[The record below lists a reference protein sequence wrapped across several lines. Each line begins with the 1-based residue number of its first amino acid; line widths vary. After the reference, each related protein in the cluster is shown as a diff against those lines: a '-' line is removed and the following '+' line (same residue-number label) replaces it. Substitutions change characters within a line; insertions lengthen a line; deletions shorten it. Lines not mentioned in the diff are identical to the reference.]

1 MSNFYL
7 KLKDSFFCFLIYI
20 SLILIGSICF
30 ILLHHTFV
38 FKNIIV
44 FFYRGLILLLI
55 STIITWAFGF
65 IISKYLSKIWFTFK
79 DAFLAA
85 VVFCSFTLSW
95 YTVIP
100 VTVERSISVYMLSYM
115 DQANRPVSLSEFE
128 NIFFDNYIIKY
139 GAFKK
144 RFNEQL
150 QSKNMIKENNKY
162 KITNAGKNIVNL
174 FRFSA
179 FIFGTEEWLVYP
191 INKEN

>member
-20 SLILIGSICF
+20 SLTLIGTICF

-128 NIFFDNYIIKY
+128 NIFFDSYIIKY